1 MRSYSDF
8 TLKYL
13 KKNKKRTLLT
23 IIGIILSLSLI
34 SGVGFLGLS
43 FKDYMYN
50 SAIENNGDYEF
61 TFLNV
66 DKRVVN
72 ILKNDVDLEKVG
84 IMTNEGSGSFKID
97 GYDEGKIYITSEDA
111 TCLNEIFI
119 KNLTEGRVPKDNTE
133 IIIDSQAKEFLGIN
147 LNDKVKLQEITY
159 DKKGNQVLTNKF
171 NEYVVVGFTKER
183 FTSQRK
189 DFNATTYLDEIKNN
203 KSYDISFTVKDSKNK
218 RNIALGKAK
227 RLKLDDNNMIS
238 NSDLLALRGQT
249 EYDGI
254 NLVLNT
260 MVIFVIGIIVLATIF
275 LIYNA
280 INISV
285 TERINQFGI
294 LRSIGA
300 TPKQIRNLV
309 IREGI
314 VMCLISIPFGVLAGF
329 IGVWTTVK
337 ILDTKIA
344 QLLGSGML
352 SVKFYPSIIL
362 FTVIIGIITIFMAS
376 FGPARKAG
384 KVSPISV
391 IKGNSENE
399 KIKYYKGR
407 LIRKVFSVEGW
418 MAYKNI
424 RKNGKRFTVTIL
436 SLSISLIMFITFT
449 TLNMKRIDELNYIN
463 KSSITHG
470 TLYDNNNVGDQIEE
484 KLKNIEGIEEV
495 YRQSNAW
502 IGFLAIDL
510 NLISEQYKM
519 HIGYG
524 DEEFLEGVEIRG
536 FDKNSLKEIGFEEG
550 LKDNEV
556 ILVNNKAYYDEKG
569 KLNNID
575 ITNLKEGDTFKLPV
589 SNFNYGSEENY
600 KENLLKD
607 KRENNCIEFKVKK
620 IIDKNPFEEGY
631 SNKFTIIMDY
641 DNLNKI
647 DNSIYLRDIIKFKY
661 SDINDDKL
669 TDDASELIQKIADDY
684 GVTFSDL
691 NADNK
696 NQQQIWTVIN
706 VFVYGFIVMVTL
718 IGVVNVVN
726 TISLNILLKKKEFG
740 TLGTIGMSKSQLS
753 KMVLLEGILHGV
765 FSSIVAGILSI
776 PLVLLIIKIVSY
788 GFTIS
793 NKIYWE
799 PFVIG
804 FAINLIVVLIASLI
818 PLNKLKKMNL
828 VETIRNVE

>member
-1 MRSYSDF
+1 
-8 TLKYL
+8 
-13 KKNKKRTLLT
+13 
-23 IIGIILSLSLI
+23 
-34 SGVGFLGLS
+34 
-43 FKDYMYN
+43 
-50 SAIENNGDYEF
+50 
-61 TFLNV
+61 
-66 DKRVVN
+66 
-72 ILKNDVDLEKVG
+72 
-84 IMTNEGSGSFKID
+84 
-97 GYDEGKIYITSEDA
+97 
-111 TCLNEIFI
+111 
-119 KNLTEGRVPKDNTE
+119 
-133 IIIDSQAKEFLGIN
+133 
-147 LNDKVKLQEITY
+147 
-159 DKKGNQVLTNKF
+159 
-171 NEYVVVGFTKER
+171 
-183 FTSQRK
+183 
-189 DFNATTYLDEIKNN
+189 
-203 KSYDISFTVKDSKNK
+203 
-218 RNIALGKAK
+218 
-227 RLKLDDNNMIS
+227 
-238 NSDLLALRGQT
+238 
-249 EYDGI
+249 
-254 NLVLNT
+254 
-260 MVIFVIGIIVLATIF
+260 
-275 LIYNA
+275 
-280 INISV
+280 
-285 TERINQFGI
+285 
-294 LRSIGA
+294 
-300 TPKQIRNLV
+300 
-309 IREGI
+309 
-314 VMCLISIPFGVLAGF
+314 
-329 IGVWTTVK
+329 
-337 ILDTKIA
+337 
-344 QLLGSGML
+344 
-352 SVKFYPSIIL
+352 
-362 FTVIIGIITIFMAS
+362 
-376 FGPARKAG
+376 
-384 KVSPISV
+384 
-391 IKGNSENE
+391 
-399 KIKYYKGR
+399 
-407 LIRKVFSVEGW
+407 
-418 MAYKNI
+418 
-424 RKNGKRFTVTIL
+424 
-436 SLSISLIMFITFT
+436 MFITFT

-631 SNKFTIIMDY
+631 SNKFTIIMYY

>member
-1 MRSYSDF
+1 MRSYSDI

-227 RLKLDDNNMIS
+227 RLKLDENNMIS

-362 FTVIIGIITIFMAS
+362 FTVIIGIMTIFMAS

-470 TLYDNNNVGDQIEE
+470 TLYDNNNVADKIEE
-484 KLKNIEGIEEV
+484 KIKNIEGVGEV